1 VTSPG
6 TARGSRRV
14 SATGAAALVRS
25 GDWLDCGATLC
36 RPDVFDEEL
45 TERTPELGDVRIRP
59 L

>member
-1 VTSPG
+1 
-6 TARGSRRV
+6 
-14 SATGAAALVRS
+14 VRS